1 MKILTLSIAFLFLVI
16 TIQAQNQSKVFD
28 SKTLH
33 SNILNMER
41 KYSIYLPEGYE
52 SSELTYPVLLPVA
65 SGRSV

>member
-1 MKILTLSIAFLFLVI
+1 MKILTLSIAVLFLVI
-16 TIQAQNQSKVFD
+16 TSQAQSQSRVFD

-52 SSELTYPVLLPVA
+52 SSGLTYPVLYTLLPA
-65 SGRSV
+65 PMS